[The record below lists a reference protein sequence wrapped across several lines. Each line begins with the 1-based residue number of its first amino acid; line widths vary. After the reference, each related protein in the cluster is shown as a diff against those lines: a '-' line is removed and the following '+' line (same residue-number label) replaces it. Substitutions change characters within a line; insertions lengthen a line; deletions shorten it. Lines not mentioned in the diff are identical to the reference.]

1 MTLTATVIVEVFLHS
16 VCNSVNFILNLP
28 PRFNRLYQHVDIRL
42 ALQIMMEYSIAGFG
56 GLDIGVIYTLTI
68 NYLLPV
74 MVSCMEPIP
83 ILMTMKCG
91 SLF

>member
-1 MTLTATVIVEVFLHS
+1 M
-16 VCNSVNFILNLP
+16 
-28 PRFNRLYQHVDIRL
+28 DIRL

-74 MVSCMEPIP
+74 MVSCLGPIP
-83 ILMTMKCG
+83 ILMTMRCG
-91 SLF
+91 SLFSRKHSQSKKLLNKLLNDKIRVKLKYHFSSKVFY